1 MSRRRGKENVT
12 VWPLEQA
19 NRSCVVGVSEFFT
32 SLGEQKAGTWLGT
45 KILLKSKSR
54 VEIESWM
61 LSTYGAMQYYMSP
74 AISPL
79 PRAVRRRNDLGS
91 EGVYSGLVIW
101 ASDLE
106 ERE

>member
-1 MSRRRGKENVT
+1 MD
-12 VWPLEQA
+12 A
-19 NRSCVVGVSEFFT
+19 F
-32 SLGEQKAGTWLGT
+32 
-45 KILLKSKSR
+45 
-54 VEIESWM
+54 
-61 LSTYGAMQYYMSP
+61 YGAMQYYMSP